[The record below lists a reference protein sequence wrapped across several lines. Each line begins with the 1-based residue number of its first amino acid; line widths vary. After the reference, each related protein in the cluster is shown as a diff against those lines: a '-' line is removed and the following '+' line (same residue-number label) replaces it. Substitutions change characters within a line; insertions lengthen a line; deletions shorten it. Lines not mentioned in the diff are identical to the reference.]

1 MFNKCLL
8 NESLKAAFDNRMI
21 LMQLRGGQPC
31 PVWPLRPERREEG
44 HTEPSEPERSLL
56 HPPLTTKSR
65 LTQKQPPELWGEN
78 TSRRA

>member
-56 HPPLTTKSR
+56 HPH
-65 LTQKQPPELWGEN
+65 
-78 TSRRA
+78 